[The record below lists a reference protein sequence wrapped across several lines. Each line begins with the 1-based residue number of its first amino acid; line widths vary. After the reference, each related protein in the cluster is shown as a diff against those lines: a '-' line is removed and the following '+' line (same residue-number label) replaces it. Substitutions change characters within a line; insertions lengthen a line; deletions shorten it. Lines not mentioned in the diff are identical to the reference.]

1 MFRDAALVAG
11 KDLRI
16 EARSR
21 VATNQVLPFA
31 LLVLILFAFALDA
44 DRGQL
49 ASVAAGMFWVT
60 VLFSGLLAVQ
70 RSFAVEAGDDA
81 RDALRLSGLDGAGVF
96 LGKAGAVAAQLL
108 ALEVVLAAGV
118 IVLYDVDLTGVA
130 FFALV
135 CTLAT
140 VGIAASGTVYGAV
153 AAGLRVRETL
163 LPLLV
168 LPVLAPVLLGA
179 ARASEAVLGTT
190 STTMADAW
198 PWVRLLAVFST
209 IYVAFG
215 IVAFGPLLEES

>member
-31 LLVLILFAFALDA
+31 FLVLILFAFALDA

-49 ASVAAGMFWVT
+49 ASVAAGLFWVT

-70 RSFAVEAGDDA
+70 RSFALEAGDDA

-118 IVLYDVDLTGVA
+118 IVLYDVELTGAA
-130 FFALV
+130 FFGLV
-135 CTLAT
+135 CALAT

-190 STTMADAW
+190 DTTMADAW
-198 PWVRLLAVFST
+198 PWVRLLAVFAT

-215 IVAFGPLLEES
+215 VVAFGPLLEEA